1 MATNIVALGLLPV
14 LVLLSFAHTYKGV
27 DFEKEFFSKRQTQTL
42 KGIMIFV
49 VFFHHFGLMNEHTE
63 QMMKV
68 YMPAQFSL
76 AVFILLLGYT
86 TALGHS
92 KSEKI
97 DFKKVW
103 INRAWRLYLPVVIF
117 SITFNNFLGATLF
130 FFILTDIVYTF
141 IKTDRNRLIAILVGN
156 MLFPLFLKLIGMSE
170 WWYDDIFTYF
180 IGVALFMYKKPIIDF
195 LRGKIYWPILGL
207 YVLLAV
213 PFAVYTIKNW
223 PFDLSTIVHSTVL
236 SILIL
241 LLMFR
246 LNIKSKIFYFVGQY
260 TWEIFIFHQTFI
272 GLAKMIFGRNILIL
286 SFSMLLTIITSVAVQ
301 NGVKM
306 LRNKINAREK

>member
-1 MATNIVALGLLPV
+1 MATNIVALGVFPL
-14 LVLLSFAHTYKGV
+14 LVLQSFAHIYKGE
-27 DFEKEFFSKRQTQTL
+27 DFDREFFSKRQTQTL
-42 KGIMIFV
+42 KGIMIFL

-63 QMMKV
+63 QLMKV
-68 YMPAQFSL
+68 YMPAQFCI
-76 AVFILLLGYT
+76 AIFMILLGYT

-92 KSEKI
+92 KSGKI
-97 DFKKVW
+97 DFKKLW

-117 SITFNNFLGATLF
+117 SLPFNNFLGATLF
-130 FFILTDIVYTF
+130 FFILTDIVYAKV
-141 IKTDRNRLIAILVGN
+141 KTNKNRLIIIFIGN
-156 MLFPLFLKLIGMSE
+156 MLFPLALKVIGMGE

-195 LRGKIYWPILGL
+195 FRRKTYWALLGC

-223 PFDLSTIVHSTVL
+223 PFDLSTIVHSTVF

-246 LNIKSKIFYFVGQY
+246 LNIKSKIFHFVGQY

-272 GLAKMIFGRNILIL
+272 TLAKKIFDRNILIL
-286 SFSMLLTIITSVAVQ
+286 CFSMLLTIITSVALQ

-306 LRNKINAREK
+306 LRNKIEAREK